1 MALGTGTV
9 DTLSMAHS
17 GNGFAARLLLIA
29 SIVLVVAM
37 SGTSAQSNES
47 NESNCRRLENLA
59 RQYAGVQL
67 TSQQQ
72 KLKRRLVGWYN
83 GNCKQMQ
90 SADVNG

>member
-47 NESNCRRLENLA
+47 NCRRLENLA

-72 KLKRRLVGWYN
+72 KLKRRLVACYS
-83 GNCKQMQ
+83 GNCNRMQ